1 MATIFTKDALRS
13 SVEAATGGQQT
24 VLYTAKGQPSY
35 MFVQNAF
42 SIEDVDASSGTGL
55 HPMFRID
62 GQDKAERFIGAYP
75 GIVSNGE
82 LISLPGQDP
91 AHSQNFD
98 TFLAQAR
105 SNGAGWGLATNV
117 DYAGIAMW
125 CHKNGF
131 RPRGNTAYGK
141 SSDAPFETGARQ
153 DGLAPGLTSGAARTL
168 TGSGPASW
176 RHNNNHAGISDLCGN
191 VWEWSP
197 GMRLMDG
204 EIQIIPDNNAAQSG
218 IDLSAASSQWKAID
232 GATGALVTPGS
243 ANTVK
248 LAASGTSDYVLV
260 SATSGTIEGIKN
272 PGTKPVSEAALKVLK
287 LHGMYPFTADMDG
300 DGFYYNAE
308 GERTPFRGGYWFIGV
323 RAGVSSVYLSHAR
336 SSAVTDIGARPAFSL

>member
-35 MFVQNAF
+35 MFVQSAF
-42 SIEDVDASSGTGL
+42 DIEDVDAASGTGL
-55 HPMFRID
+55 HPMFKID
-62 GQDKAERFIGAYP
+62 GQNKTERFIGAYP

-141 SSDAPFETGARQ
+141 SSDAPFETGTRQ
-153 DGLAPGLTSGAARTL
+153 DGLAPGLTSGSARTL

-191 VWEWSP
+191 VYEWSP
-197 GMRLMDG
+197 GMRLLDG
-204 EIQIIPDNNAAQSG
+204 EIQIIADNNAAQSG

-248 LAASGTSDYVLV
+248 LAASGTANYALV
-260 SATSGTIEGIKN
+260 VSSGGALESMTN
-272 PGTKPVSEAALKVLK
+272 PGTTPVSAAALKVLK
-287 LHGMYPFTADMDG
+287 LHGIYPFAADMDG
-300 DGFYYNAE
+300 DGIWYNLE
-308 GERTPFRGGYWFIGV
+308 GERTPIRGGDSNSGV
-323 RAGVSSVYLSHAR
+323 RAGVSCVLLHYAR
-336 SSAVTDIGARPAFSL
+336 SHVHSSRGARPAFSL